1 LPLHTAE
8 DAETWTAFFKA
19 SLQLKEKI
27 GEKKNE
33 LSSFKNSFVFSLKFL
48 QLALNKGGVLLF
60 IKIEA
65 AKNYNIR
72 LHILT

>member
-33 LSSFKNSFVFSLKFL
+33 LPSFKNSFIFFKIPSISSK
-48 QLALNKGGVLLF
+48 KGRSVA
-60 IKIEA
+60 I
-65 AKNYNIR
+65 Y
-72 LHILT
+72 

>member
-27 GEKKNE
+27 EEKKNE
-33 LSSFKNSFVFSLKFL
+33 LSSFKNSFIFF
-48 QLALNKGGVLLF
+48 
-60 IKIEA
+60 KIPSISPKQGRSVA
-65 AKNYNIR
+65 IY
-72 LHILT
+72 